1 MKLNYKDFNKM
12 TKKELCKVP
21 GVGKTTAGRILGFR
35 PFRNNDDLFKV
46 KGLGRKTLKDL
57 GIEKTKKKK
66 KKWYTI
72 DGVDYPDS
80 ALSKDK
86 RYGHVDLSWRIPK
99 EHREPIAPPSPWILR
114 MRRLSEKIRDQGP
127 DGPYSRYVD
136 NSYMWEKG
144 FKFPWEVKDAIENKV

>member
-12 TKKELCKVP
+12 TKRELCKVP
-21 GVGKTTAGRILGFR
+21 GVGRTTAGRILGFR

-57 GIEKTKKKK
+57 GIIKTKKKK

-80 ALSKDK
+80 ALARDT
-86 RYGHVDLSWRIPK
+86 RYNTVDLSWRIPL
-99 EHREPIAPPSPWILR
+99 EYRERIAAPSDHDLR
-114 MRRLSEKIRDQGP
+114 MRRLNERIRREGP
-127 DGPYSRYVD
+127 DGPFNRYVD
-136 NSYMWEKG
+136 YSYMWEEG
-144 FKFPWEVKDAIENKV
+144 FKFPWEVEDTIEKEL